1 MDRLD
6 NLRSSDIVVKDR
18 GRELKLAGQLH
29 SGSVAHSFFISFNG
43 NAPPPPAFTYYLP
56 PFRYLQGR
64 SCASSVLGSEVEEAS
79 QG

>member
-1 MDRLD
+1 MTG
-6 NLRSSDIVVKDR
+6 NIVVKDR

-43 NAPPPPAFTYYLP
+43 NAPPPLRLPITYLR
-56 PFRYLQGR
+56 FRYLRGR